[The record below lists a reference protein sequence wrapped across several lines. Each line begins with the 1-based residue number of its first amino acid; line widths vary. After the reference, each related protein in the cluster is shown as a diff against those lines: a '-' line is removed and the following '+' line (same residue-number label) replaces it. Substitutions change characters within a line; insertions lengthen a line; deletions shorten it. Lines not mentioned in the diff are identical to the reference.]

1 MDTPHVLAQN
11 ELDAQ
16 KSPLQNIIHSEE
28 IIVHDI
34 DTGTG
39 GWSQIFYEQMEQSG
53 DGSST
58 YNSNV
63 KAHNLWGVTVRQVIT
78 GCELKE
84 QYRGDHLISYL
95 PHLLHYIIKECHLT
109 FRKEDVEPP
118 ISTATLELFL
128 QTRLSVEER
137 NAWLSQMGEV
147 TTDNQLALS
156 EWVTKIGKRA
166 VSLQLPFSYFDG
178 YDTAIKLHLLLQ
190 AKTGEKQIQEPIQH
204 SFALERSLSKLI
216 RMKKR
221 IHPEVKTDGTKSE
234 TNETTEEWQMCTPE
248 EVMSKCTFDIDT
260 STPGGTLIL
269 PPEIWAH
276 YSLASQIEMTNLR
289 MTPLTRPYRALVPI
303 RIENNFTDSQLE
315 VSVKIKGKFVIQAI
329 YWMASNQSSKM
340 LNFSTFSENPR
351 WGDDPVES
359 SSFGRGNGYAWKDIP
374 SDHHTCIS
382 FRVRKMPLPTDP
394 GIHMAA
400 FAPRLCTTPDGSI
413 DVASE
418 GATLL
423 FNLKPNLP
431 DKYKAI
437 VYVDCILLHEYRGG
451 ALGSHYEPV
460 FEPVHDT
467 DG

>member
-1 MDTPHVLAQN
+1 MDTPYVLAQN
-11 ELDAQ
+11 ELETR
-16 KSPLQNIIHSEE
+16 KSSLQNIIHSEE
-28 IIVHDI
+28 IIVHDV
-34 DTGTG
+34 DLSPG

-63 KAHNLWGVTVRQVIT
+63 KAHNLWGVTFRQVIA

-95 PHLLHYIIKECHLT
+95 PHLLHHIIKECHLT

-128 QTRLSVEER
+128 QTRLSTEER
-137 NAWLSQMGEV
+137 TAWLTQMGEV
-147 TTDNQLALS
+147 TTDNQVAIS
-156 EWVTKIGKRA
+156 EWTTKIGKRA

-204 SFALERSLSKLI
+204 SFNLERTLSKLI

-221 IHPEVKTDGTKSE
+221 IRTEVKDESSGKTE
-234 TNETTEEWQMCTPE
+234 TLEEWQMCTPE
-248 EVMSKCTFDIDT
+248 EVMNKCIFDTDSST
-260 STPGGTLIL
+260 SGGTLIL

-276 YSLASQIEMTNLR
+276 YSLASSVEMTNLESA
-289 MTPLTRPYRALVPI
+289 PLSRPYRALVPI

-315 VSVKIKGKFVIQAI
+315 IPVKIKGKFVIIAI

-340 LNFSTFSENPR
+340 INFSTSPDDPK
-351 WGDDPVES
+351 WGEDPVES
-359 SSFGRGNGYAWKDIP
+359 SSFGRGNGYAWQDIP
-374 SDHHTCIS
+374 SDHHTQIS
-382 FRVRKMPLPTDP
+382 FRVRKMPLPIDP

-400 FAPRLCTTPDGSI
+400 FAPRLSITPDGSI

-418 GATLL
+418 AATLL
-423 FNLKPNLP
+423 FKLKPNLP
-431 DKYKAI
+431 DKYKAM
-437 VYVDCILLHEYRGG
+437 VYVDCVLLHEYRGG
-451 ALGSHYEPV
+451 TLESHYEPV